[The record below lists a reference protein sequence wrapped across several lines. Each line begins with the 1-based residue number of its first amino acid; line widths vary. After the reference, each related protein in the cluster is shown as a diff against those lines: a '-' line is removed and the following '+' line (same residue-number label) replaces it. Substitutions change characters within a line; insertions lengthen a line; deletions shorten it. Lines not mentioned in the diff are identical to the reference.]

1 MFLTHQ
7 ASDFNNWEKCL
18 KKFYIFSYS
27 MGGFLSNEI
36 SSQDEILR
44 VSSSNET
51 HVQTEIFLS
60 QGWDFI
66 SVTCK
71 RTLNYF
77 LVSFKYREIIT
88 IKTWILYKKLFFS
101 LKVLKTRKRSSH

>member
-1 MFLTHQ
+1 
-7 ASDFNNWEKCL
+7 
-18 KKFYIFSYS
+18 

-36 SSQDEILR
+36 SSQDEILL

-60 QGWDFI
+60 RVSDFI

-88 IKTWILYKKLFFS
+88 IKT
-101 LKVLKTRKRSSH
+101 